1 MQQEIQTRQSR
12 RRTKG
17 RRTRRALR
25 QSLILS
31 AALFL
36 TVSTAFSFPTLANG
50 YADSLFG
57 YVTILN
63 SPSLVSA
70 LRAAQSSGVVMAVH
84 GWRHENFSQLSPDQ
98 AKQLVAQ
105 SIQVFDQAG
114 LVPKA
119 FVEPYDSVLPPAVA
133 SAIESQG
140 LPITLPHTVPY
151 EFLNASYEYL
161 YTWGWRNMTSYNDP
175 RLVGAEA
182 MIIQQQPR
190 YVVLHVQ
197 DWNNYSKR
205 LMQVYLGSTARTDV
219 VVRVDDL
226 SPNTSP
232 AAVNDMTT
240 LMNYK
245 SLQVLAFAI
254 IPSAPLDDNHL
265 VAGVGTSTILD
276 GYWVY
281 YVATA
286 FLPACFLFI
295 WRYTSDDDS
304 DPDDSPK
311 AGVFETPK
319 VSVIIPAYNEADG
332 IDECL
337 GSILKQDY
345 RGTVEVIVVDD
356 GSTDS
361 TAAAASKYPVRMISL
376 PANKGKANALNTGV
390 KESTGEVLVFSDSD
404 SHLERNS
411 LRLLVEYLQRNRDVG
426 AVAGCLQVNGT
437 GKNLL
442 TYFQA
447 MEYRI
452 GQEVDKFLQGRSA
465 GVLVCPGPLFAVRR
479 DVALQF
485 PFNEN
490 SVIEDADFSTR
501 LLKAGLQVGLENEAF
516 VYTDVPR
523 SVAAWS
529 RQRKRW
535 WAGFLELWKTHK
547 PWARRNPWMLHNYIL
562 GYVTSLASLAL
573 LLFVP
578 FLAATYAI
586 PGIEVERGLLFAL
599 FPIAFFMALYAPFFV
614 KEKKLILLLPLYSTV
629 YFLMKTVL
637 LASLYVRYLFGVK
650 YRVQFGSRRVLVRW

>member
-1 MQQEIQTRQSR
+1 M
-12 RRTKG
+12 
-17 RRTRRALR
+17 
-25 QSLILS
+25 S

-36 TVSTAFSFPTLANG
+36 TVSTAFSFPSLANV

-57 YVTILN
+57 YVTILDN
-63 SPSLVSA
+63 PSLVST
-70 LRAAQSSGVVMAVH
+70 LRTAQSGGVVMAVH
-84 GWRHENFSQLSPDQ
+84 GWRHENFSQLGPDQ

-105 SIQVFDQAG
+105 SIHVFDQAG
-114 LVPKA
+114 LVPQA
-119 FVEPYDSVLPPAVA
+119 FVEPYDTVLPSAVA

-140 LPITLPHTVPY
+140 LPITLPHTQPY

-232 AAVNDMTT
+232 AAVSDMAT
-240 LMNYK
+240 LVNYK

-281 YVATA
+281 YVASA

-311 AGVFETPK
+311 LGVFETPR

-345 RGTVEVIVVDD
+345 PGTVEVIVVDD

-361 TAAAASKYPVRMISL
+361 TSTVASKYPVRLISL

-390 KESTGEVLVFSDSD
+390 KESTGEILLFSDSD
-404 SHLERNS
+404 SRLERNS

-426 AVAGCLQVNGT
+426 AVAGCLQVNGR

-501 LLKAGLQVGLENEAF
+501 LLKAGLQVGLESEAF

-547 PWARRNPWMLHNYIL
+547 PWSRRNPWMLHNYIL
-562 GYVTSLASLAL
+562 GYVTSLASLVL

-586 PGIEVERGLLFAL
+586 PGIELERGLLFAL
-599 FPIAFFMALYAPFFV
+599 FPVAFFMALYAPFFV

-637 LASLYVRYLFGVK
+637 LASLYVRYLFGMK
-650 YRVQFGSRRVLVRW
+650 YSVQFGSRRVLVKW